1 MRAEA
6 VPVHNLPFKEVGHRG
21 EVDVRMR
28 SNVDPLPWCQLGW
41 PHVIEEDEGPDQSSS
56 TRGQQP
62 GHGETTE
69 VPMSRLDDRLD
80 GGSRCT
86 ARADGVVG
94 LGPAHSRRSRGHSN
108 LF

>member
-6 VPVHNLPFKEVGHRG
+6 VSVHDLPFKEVGHRG

-28 SNVDPLPWCQLGW
+28 ANVDPSPWCQLGR

-56 TRGQQP
+56 IRGQQP

-69 VPMSRLDDRLD
+69 VPMSRFDDRLD
-80 GGSRCT
+80 LGGRCT

-94 LGPAHSRRSRGHSN
+94 LGPAHN
-108 LF
+108 FLVK